1 MNFEV
6 PGYALIKKLGDGAM
20 ADVWLAEHLIH
31 KRKAAIKIL
40 KPSTLQ
46 DSDVNELFRRE
57 GEALAGFRS
66 DYIVAIYDIG
76 KVGPLGFIVMEY
88 LPGSSLYDRI
98 RRGNIPLWE
107 AIGLVIQVAQALD
120 ITHQAKIVHRDLKP
134 ANLLFR
140 DSVSPVLADFGTVR
154 ILGRTTIYGRDG
166 GVVGTPPY
174 MSPEQ
179 VTGGELDG
187 RSDLYALGI
196 MFHELLTGEVPFS
209 GADPHEIMMRH
220 INEVPC
226 RLPAPAGFLQA
237 IVDKLLK
244 KDPTDRFPTAQHFI
258 IALRGLMREK
268 RHQEQVIAGCKDPA
282 WKLRLAELG
291 LMKDSA
297 PMGPTV
303 SMQDNGIPRWKPPAQ
318 GSRAGRNLQAWWKR
332 RYRLLALGVIVLTLA
347 ILIFSIFK
355 ILDSRDAVQIAPD
368 TPAAVPRATIIDDA
382 RFEKTGVDQLSD
394 RTTGLRWAQADSGYA
409 LSWQEAQ
416 GYCNALGQELPTVD
430 ELRSIV
436 DPQQLVPCGSERC
449 QVSPA
454 FRLQGA
460 AFWSNQKS
468 GELNAWY
475 VNLTRGNRSI
485 HAVEGADLVR
495 ALCVLR

>member
-1 MNFEV
+1 MNFEI
-6 PGYALIKKLGDGAM
+6 PGYALIKKLGHGAM

-46 DSDVNELFRRE
+46 DSDVNELFHRE

-76 KVGPLGFIVMEY
+76 KVGPLGFIIMEH
-88 LPGSSLYDRI
+88 LPGGSLDDRI
-98 RRGNIPLWE
+98 QRGNIPLWE

-120 ITHQAKIVHRDLKP
+120 ITHQANIVHRDLKP

-140 DSVSPVLADFGTVR
+140 DAVSPVLADFGTVR

-179 VTGGELDG
+179 VTGAELDG

-196 MFHELLTGEVPFS
+196 MFHELLTGDVPFS

-220 INEVPC
+220 ISEVPC
-226 RLPAPAGFLQA
+226 RLPAHAEFLQG

-244 KDPTDRFPTAQHFI
+244 KDPADRFATAQHFI
-258 IALRGLMREK
+258 IALRGLVREK
-268 RHQEQVIAGCKDPA
+268 RCQEQVIAKCKDPA

-291 LMKDSA
+291 LMKDGA

-318 GSRAGRNLQAWWKR
+318 KAMAAQKLQVWMKR
-332 RYRLLALGVIVLTLA
+332 RYRLLALGLIGLVLAGLVFYG
-347 ILIFSIFK
+347 ILI
-355 ILDSRDAVQIAPD
+355 LVNRERAPVNPIAPIEI
-368 TPAAVPRATIIDDA
+368 PRATNIEDS
-382 RFEKTGVDQLSD
+382 RFESSGSDQLKD
-394 RTTGLRWAQADSGYA
+394 GTTGLRWTRADSGYA

-449 QVSPA
+449 QVSAA

-460 AFWSNQKS
+460 AFWSSQKS

-475 VNLTRGNRSI
+475 VNLTRGHRSI
-485 HAVEGADLVR
+485 HAIEGADQVR
-495 ALCVLR
+495 ALCVSR